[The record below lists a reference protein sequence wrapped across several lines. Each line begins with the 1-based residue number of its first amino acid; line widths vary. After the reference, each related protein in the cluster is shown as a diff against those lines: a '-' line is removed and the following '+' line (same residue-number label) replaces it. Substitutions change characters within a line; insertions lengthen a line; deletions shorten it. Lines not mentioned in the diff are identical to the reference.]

1 MGGVGSRSYSD
12 NLDRGGRPKKS
23 AVAVCGTGIPEMPD
37 GLPADVQQAWQRIAE
52 MTSGVTFSQ
61 DSMAITEAA
70 RLAVWKDKLS
80 QCVETNPADLVLGK
94 MALSVGRQL
103 LVVMAK
109 LGLTPR
115 DRQSLV
121 VPRKDEPE
129 SKSRLAQLRERQSG
143 SRN

>member
-1 MGGVGSRSYSD
+1 
-12 NLDRGGRPKKS
+12 
-23 AVAVCGTGIPEMPD
+23 MPD

-61 DSMAITEAA
+61 DSIAITEAA

-80 QCVETNPADLVLGK
+80 QCVETNPADLELGK